1 MGLPRRGW
9 PEAQASPN
17 VSSHDDLP
25 RAPGATKRDTAR
37 RTASIPCSHW
47 RLGGTAGRVPT
58 AIAPRRGDV
67 VELELDV
74 AAGPCDCGAWPVS
87 KISRPACCHMD
98 KGSDSGAARLVR
110 IPCRV
115 EIAFRGP
122 AGTAFRPFKSEVS
135 HVRTPLSPSASAT
148 ANKTESHWS
157 RGSWR
162 DYRSRRGKS
171 GRPPVSLSGVKAS
184 NQCPGV
190 NTRREFVFHR
200 FLGNAVRIRSG
211 RELTL

>member
-74 AAGPCDCGAWPVS
+74 AAGPCDCGAWPVFQGV
-87 KISRPACCHMD
+87 RLTPACC
-98 KGSDSGAARLVR
+98 A
-110 IPCRV
+110 IWIRV
-115 EIAFRGP
+115 LTVVPPGLNEFHAVS
-122 AGTAFRPFKSEVS
+122 KSLSEVQPS
-135 HVRTPLSPSASAT
+135 PRLDHSRASSRASGSSRPCIGNGNKPKAICRADHV
-148 ANKTESHWS
+148 
-157 RGSWR
+157 GGC
-162 DYRSRRGKS
+162 RSRRGT
-171 GRPPVSLSGVKAS
+171 P
-184 NQCPGV
+184 
-190 NTRREFVFHR
+190 
-200 FLGNAVRIRSG
+200 
-211 RELTL
+211 